1 MRAELRP
8 CGGAASERLLDG
20 IGRVPTLHFMTG
32 ALLSA
37 PSAILRELQVMNAM
51 LAESMILPCVDGSDT
66 AFRIEFEYVQ
76 RTLRRLG
83 TDRSEV
89 DDLAQEVFLVLHRRW
104 SEYDQS
110 RPLRPYLFG
119 IAVRIALA
127 NQRKRSRE
135 VAFGNVELCDN
146 SPGPEEVLSNKE
158 TRTLLQTALKRI
170 PLPRRTVLV
179 MHELEQVP
187 VTEVAATLSIPL
199 FTVYS
204 RLRRAREELRLAT
217 ERILN
222 TPKER
227 RQLRCLASLPHS

>member
-1 MRAELRP
+1 
-8 CGGAASERLLDG
+8 
-20 IGRVPTLHFMTG
+20 
-32 ALLSA
+32 
-37 PSAILRELQVMNAM
+37 MNAM
-51 LAESMILPCVDGSDT
+51 ISESMILPSVARSGRG
-66 AFRIEFEYVQ
+66 FRIEFEYVQ

-119 IAVRIALA
+119 VAVRIALA
-127 NQRKRSRE
+127 NQRKRLRE
-135 VAFGNVELCDN
+135 VAFGNIELGDDR
-146 SPGPEEVLSNKE
+146 PGPEEVLSDKQ
-158 TRTLLQTALKRI
+158 TRSLLQTALKRI

-179 MHELEQVP
+179 MHELDRVP

-204 RLRRAREELRLAT
+204 RLRKAREELKLET
-217 ERILN
+217 QRILN
-222 TPKER
+222 STEGR
-227 RQLRCLASLPHS
+227 RGLRCVASARHS

>member
-1 MRAELRP
+1 
-8 CGGAASERLLDG
+8 
-20 IGRVPTLHFMTG
+20 
-32 ALLSA
+32 
-37 PSAILRELQVMNAM
+37 MNAM
-51 LAESMILPCVDGSDT
+51 LSESTIFQSVARSDS

-83 TDRSEV
+83 TDRSDV

-119 IAVRIALA
+119 VAVRIALA
-127 NQRKRSRE
+127 NQRKRVRE
-135 VAFGNVELCDN
+135 VAFGNIELSDERP
-146 SPGPEEVLSNKE
+146 SPEDVLSDKE
-158 TRTLLQTALKRI
+158 TRGLLQAALKRI

-179 MHELEQVP
+179 MHELDHVP

-204 RLRRAREELRLAT
+204 RLRKARAELKLETR
-217 ERILN
+217 RILN
-222 TPKER
+222 ATEDR
-227 RQLRCLASLPHS
+227 RELRAAAGARHS

>member
-1 MRAELRP
+1 
-8 CGGAASERLLDG
+8 
-20 IGRVPTLHFMTG
+20 
-32 ALLSA
+32 
-37 PSAILRELQVMNAM
+37 MNAM
-51 LAESMILPCVDGSDT
+51 ISESMILPSVARSGRG
-66 AFRIEFEYVQ
+66 FRIEFEYVQ

-119 IAVRIALA
+119 VAVRIALA
-127 NQRKRSRE
+127 NQRKRLRE
-135 VAFGNVELCDN
+135 VAFGNIELGDDR
-146 SPGPEEVLSNKE
+146 PGPEEVLSDKQ
-158 TRTLLQTALKRI
+158 TRSLLQTALKRI

-179 MHELEQVP
+179 MHELDRVP

-204 RLRRAREELRLAT
+204 RLRKAREELKLET
-217 ERILN
+217 QRILKGN
-222 TPKER
+222 R
-227 RQLRCLASLPHS
+227 DRQETARAVAPHS

>member
-1 MRAELRP
+1 MNPMLTEPMIFSSFA
-8 CGGAASERLLDG
+8 CS
-20 IGRVPTLHFMTG
+20 GRG
-32 ALLSA
+32 
-37 PSAILRELQVMNAM
+37 
-51 LAESMILPCVDGSDT
+51 
-66 AFRIEFEYVQ
+66 FRVEFEYVQ

-119 IAVRIALA
+119 VAVRIALA
-127 NQRKRSRE
+127 NQRIRSRE
-135 VAFGNVELCDN
+135 VAFGAIELGDDK
-146 SPGPEEVLSNKE
+146 PGPEEVLSNKE
-158 TRTLLQTALKRI
+158 TRALVQAALKRI

-179 MHELEQVP
+179 MHELDRVP

-204 RLRRAREELRLAT
+204 RLRKAREELKVET
-217 ERILN
+217 QRILN
-222 TPKER
+222 ATEEHR
-227 RQLRCLASLPHS
+227 EFRCVATVPHS

>member
-1 MRAELRP
+1 MNEML
-8 CGGAASERLLDG
+8 SEPMIFSSVARSG
-20 IGRVPTLHFMTG
+20 KGFRV
-32 ALLSA
+32 
-37 PSAILRELQVMNAM
+37 
-51 LAESMILPCVDGSDT
+51 
-66 AFRIEFEYVQ
+66 EFEYVQ

-119 IAVRIALA
+119 VAVRIALA

-135 VAFGNVELCDN
+135 VALGNIELGDDR
-146 SPGPEEVLSNKE
+146 PGPEEVLSSKE
-158 TRTLLQTALKRI
+158 TRALLQAALKRI

-179 MHELEQVP
+179 MHELDRVP

-204 RLRRAREELRLAT
+204 RLRKAREELKFET
-217 ERILN
+217 QRILN
-222 TPKER
+222 ASEPR
-227 RQLRCLASLPHS
+227 RELQCVATSPRA

>member
-1 MRAELRP
+1 
-8 CGGAASERLLDG
+8 
-20 IGRVPTLHFMTG
+20 
-32 ALLSA
+32 
-37 PSAILRELQVMNAM
+37 MNAM
-51 LAESMILPCVDGSDT
+51 LSESMILPSVARSDT
-66 AFRIEFEYVQ
+66 VFRIEFEYVQ

-127 NQRKRSRE
+127 NQRKRLRE
-135 VAFGNVELCDN
+135 VAFGNVELSDD

-158 TRTLLQTALKRI
+158 TRALLQAALKRI

-179 MHELEQVP
+179 MHELEHVP

-222 TPKER
+222 APKDR
-227 RQLRCLASLPHS
+227 RELRCLAAAAPHS

>member
-1 MRAELRP
+1 MQ
-8 CGGAASERLLDG
+8 SEST
-20 IGRVPTLHFMTG
+20 I
-32 ALLSA
+32 A
-37 PSAILRELQVMNAM
+37 PNVAR
-51 LAESMILPCVDGSDT
+51 SDM

-127 NQRKRSRE
+127 NQRKRVRE
-135 VAFGNVELCDN
+135 VAYGNVELGDDG
-146 SPGPEEVLSNKE
+146 PGPEDVLCNKE
-158 TRTLLQTALKRI
+158 TRALLQAALKRI

-179 MHELEQVP
+179 MHELDHVP

-204 RLRRAREELRLAT
+204 RLRKAREELKVAT
-217 ERILN
+217 QRILN
-222 TPKER
+222 APEER
-227 RQLRCLASLPHS
+227 RELRYSAAAPHA

>member
-1 MRAELRP
+1 
-8 CGGAASERLLDG
+8 
-20 IGRVPTLHFMTG
+20 
-32 ALLSA
+32 
-37 PSAILRELQVMNAM
+37 MNAM
-51 LAESMILPCVDGSDT
+51 LTESMILPSEACSDT

-127 NQRKRSRE
+127 SQRKRSRE
-135 VAFGNVELCDN
+135 VALGNVELGDD

-158 TRTLLQTALKRI
+158 TRALLQTALKRI

-222 TPKER
+222 APKER
-227 RQLRCLASLPHS
+227 CELQCLAAMPHM

>member
-1 MRAELRP
+1 
-8 CGGAASERLLDG
+8 
-20 IGRVPTLHFMTG
+20 
-32 ALLSA
+32 
-37 PSAILRELQVMNAM
+37 MNAM
-51 LAESMILPCVDGSDT
+51 LSESMILPSAARSAA

-127 NQRKRSRE
+127 NQRKRMRE
-135 VAFGNVELCDN
+135 VAFGNIELGDDG
-146 SPGPEEVLSNKE
+146 PGPEEVLSNKQ
-158 TRTLLQTALKRI
+158 TRALLQAALKRI

-179 MHELEQVP
+179 MHELDHVP

-204 RLRRAREELRLAT
+204 RLRKAREELKLAT
-217 ERILN
+217 QRILN
-222 TPKER
+222 APEER
-227 RQLRCLASLPHS
+227 RELRCVAAPHA